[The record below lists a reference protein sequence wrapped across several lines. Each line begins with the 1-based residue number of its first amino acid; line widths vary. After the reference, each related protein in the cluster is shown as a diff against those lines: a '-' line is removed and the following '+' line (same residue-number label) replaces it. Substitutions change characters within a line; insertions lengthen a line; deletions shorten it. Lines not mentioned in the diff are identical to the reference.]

1 MCKIVPPVEAIVVDK
16 NIPKNEKTI
25 AIAAAAAAAA
35 IQLQQVTNAKRVI
48 DRDRINAA
56 ISEIRDTLKVKPK
69 GLSGL
74 KKMCLSLRD
83 SVLTVSD
90 LNTPKARYIMLLN
103 YFFALSIWGLSN

>member
-25 AIAAAAAAAA
+25 AAAAA

-103 YFFALSIWGLSN
+103 YFFVLSIWRLSN